1 MDLPSLNHLPL
12 PIFVCDAQGI
22 LSFTNAF
29 WQQQFSVGVGDSW
42 QTVFPD
48 ADEPQFQQLWAACT
62 EHDEAQRF
70 NTAAITTGDSPVWFE
85 VILQPLTV
93 EQQTLLLGAMV
104 DITESTFRIAEI
116 QAILDTA
123 VDAIITIDQDGV
135 IEAFNQSAS
144 RMFGY
149 QAEWIIGR
157 NIRMLMPEPHRSAH
171 DGYIGRYLTTG
182 DARIIDIGREL
193 TAVDADD
200 REFPIYLAV
209 SEIQVAGRRRFT
221 GIVRDLTEQQASREA
236 LAEQRE
242 KLAHVGRLSTMGE
255 MTASIAH
262 EINQPLTAI
271 SMYAQAGLKLLERG
285 GNEQKLKDAI
295 EKLNV
300 QALRAG
306 AVIERI
312 QRFAKSQ
319 EGVREFIDPN
329 ALVLDLLKLAE
340 SDARLHAM
348 ELVLDL
354 TQGLPHLYVDP
365 IQIQQVALNLIRN
378 AIDAMNEINCRNGRE
393 IVITSR
399 LLDTH
404 PDGKIVEI
412 AVSDLGPGV
421 AEDQVDLL
429 FTPFH
434 TTKRDGMGMGLSI
447 CRSII
452 KEHGGELNYLNN
464 CVRGQEQEPGAT
476 FYFQLPVTSDD

>member
-1 MDLPSLNHLPL
+1 MDLPALKHLPL
-12 PIFVCDAQGI
+12 PIFICNAAGR
-22 LSFTNAF
+22 LTFTNEV
-29 WQQQFSVGVGDSW
+29 WQQQLGIAIGDSW
-42 QTVFPD
+42 LKVFPEL
-48 ADEPQFQQLWAACT
+48 DEKQFQQLWIRCT
-62 EHDEAQRF
+62 EQNDPQRLSAAAV
-70 NTAAITTGDSPVWFE
+70 TAAESSVWFDI
-85 VILQPLTV
+85 VLQPMID
-93 EQQTLLLGAMV
+93 EQQQTLLLGALTDV
-104 DITESTFRIAEI
+104 TDRTVRVAEI

-135 IEAFNQSAS
+135 IEGFNQSAS
-144 RMFGY
+144 HMFEY
-149 QAEWIIGR
+149 PAEQVIGQ

-171 DGYIGRYLTTG
+171 DGYMQRYLNTG
-182 DARIIDIGREL
+182 EARIIDIGREL
-193 TAVDADD
+193 TALDAGG

-285 GNEQKLKDAI
+285 GDDDKLKDAI

-319 EGVREFIDPN
+319 EGVREIIDPN

-354 TQGLPHLYVDP
+354 AEGLPQLYVDP

-378 AIDAMNEINCRNGRE
+378 AIDAMNEIACRNGRE

-399 LLDTH
+399 LLNNASGTEV
-404 PDGKIVEI
+404 VEI
-412 AVSDLGPGV
+412 AVADLGPGV
-421 AEDQVDLL
+421 AEDQLDLL

-434 TTKRDGMGMGLSI
+434 TTKREGMGMGLSI

-452 KEHGGELNYLNN
+452 SEHGGELSYLNN
-464 CVRGQEQEPGAT
+464 TARGQGPGAT
-476 FYFQLPVTSDD
+476 FYFQLPVTADD

>member
-1 MDLPSLNHLPL
+1 MDLPALNHLPL
-12 PIFVCDAQGI
+12 PIFICDASGS
-22 LSFTNAF
+22 LSFTNEL
-29 WQQQFSVGVGDSW
+29 WQQQLRTPVGTSW
-42 QTVFPD
+42 LSVFPD
-48 ADEPQFQQLWAACT
+48 LDDTHFQDLWVQCT
-62 EHDEAQRF
+62 QQNIPQRF
-70 NTAAITTGDSPVWFE
+70 SAAAVLDEDNAVWFD
-85 VILQPLTV
+85 VVLQPLID
-93 EQQTLLLGAMV
+93 EQQQTLLLGALV
-104 DITESTFRIAEI
+104 DVTDRTNRVAEI

-123 VDAIITIDQDGV
+123 VDAIITIDQDGK
-135 IEAFNQSAS
+135 IEGFNQSAS
-144 RMFGY
+144 QMFGY
-149 QAEWIIGR
+149 APEDVIDQ
-157 NIRMLMPEPHRSAH
+157 NIRMLMPEPYRSAH
-171 DGYIGRYLTTG
+171 DGYMRRYLQTG
-182 DARIIDIGREL
+182 ETRIIDIGREL
-193 TAVDADD
+193 TALDSAG

-236 LAEQRE
+236 LTEQRE

-285 GNEQKLKDAI
+285 GEDAKLKDAI
-295 EKLNV
+295 EKPNV

-319 EGVREFIDPN
+319 EGVREIIDAN
-329 ALVLDLLKLAE
+329 DLVLDLMKLAE

-348 ELVLDL
+348 ELTLDL
-354 TQGLPHLYVDP
+354 AEELPQLYVDP

-378 AIDAMNEINCRNGRE
+378 AIDAMNEIDCRNGRK
-393 IVITSR
+393 IIITSR
-399 LLDTH
+399 LLTDDTGR
-404 PDGKIVEI
+404 DMVEI
-412 AVSDLGPGV
+412 AVADLGPGV

-452 KEHGGELNYLNN
+452 SEHGGELNYLNN
-464 CVRGQEQEPGAT
+464 HKRGAGPGAT
-476 FYFQLPVTSDD
+476 FYFQLPVSADE